1 MKQLLERPEI
11 NLNGKNTHAH
21 VPLHLAA
28 QNGHL
33 ELSRILA
40 SKEGTN
46 LDSKDLI
53 GEFQEHIFIL
63 LRCVLVL
70 LFIFGKEIII
80 SKYSYSAYR

>member
-1 MKQLLERPEI
+1 MFVSIYLQIVSQLLERPEI
-11 NLNGKNTHAH
+11 ELNAKNTHAH
-21 VPLHLAA
+21 VPLHLSA

-53 GEFQEHIFIL
+53 GEFTEHICIL
-63 LRCVLVL
+63 LRPC
-70 LFIFGKEIII
+70 
-80 SKYSYSAYR
+80 Y

>member
-11 NLNGKNTHAH
+11 DLNGKNTHAH
-21 VPLHLAA
+21 VPLHLSA

-53 GEFQEHIFIL
+53 GEFQEHICIL
-63 LRCVLVL
+63 LRCVLVFL
-70 LFIFGKEIII
+70 
-80 SKYSYSAYR
+80 